1 MTPEAARAW
10 NVDGSKGA
18 ENTLP
23 QSDPASEEEG
33 PSWEDESP

>member
-10 NVDGSKGA
+10 NVEGSRGA

-23 QSDPASEEEG
+23 QSGFAREEV